1 MEDNKPVS
9 PISELSSYSNYI
21 IIGIISLIALVFLPL
36 LSSTAAIGF
45 CFPTNAA
52 GWILWIVTK
61 LIVAVINVL
70 IFHCFIMQGKDTAKP
85 TPEYKLAQ
93 KILRVFN
100 PAGKRILLSP
110 EEWTSRE
117 YRKKGIF
124 VVISSL
130 LGAFSLTQA
139 ILSYDWVTM
148 LTYLFVI
155 IFGII
160 FGVLE
165 QRKTFEVWSDGYL
178 EYALWYVEERGTTLP
193 ANFVTDHLADPDLPI
208 TIAQPMEENNNDSK

>member
-1 MEDNKPVS
+1 MDEERAVS
-9 PISELSSYSNYI
+9 PLPELSNYTNYI

-45 CFPTNAA
+45 NFPNTVA
-52 GWILWIVTK
+52 GWILWATTK
-61 LIVAVINVL
+61 VIVAVINVL
-70 IFHCFIMQGKDTAKP
+70 IFHCFIMQGKSVAKSTA
-85 TPEYKLAQ
+85 EYKLAQ
-93 KILRVFN
+93 KLLRVFN
-100 PAGKRILLSP
+100 PPGKRVLLSP

-117 YRKKGIF
+117 YRKKGTI

-139 ILSYDWVTM
+139 ILTYDWVTM

-160 FGVLE
+160 FGILE
-165 QRKTFEVWSDGYL
+165 QRKTFEMWTDGYL
-178 EYALWYVEERGTTLP
+178 EYAIWYLEEDKITLP
-193 ANFVTDHLADPDLPI
+193 INFISEHLANPDLPI
-208 TIAQPMEENNNDSK
+208 NITIQTEDINNDS